1 MNYTI
6 SGSPHV
12 HSTENTRKIMYR
24 VIIALIPA
32 FLVAVYY
39 FGWNALKLTVVSV
52 ATCVLVEWL
61 IQKFLIK
68 GPLTINDGS
77 AILTGILLAFNVP
90 ASLPV
95 WMMIVGCI
103 IAIGIGKM
111 AFGGL
116 GKNPFNPA
124 LVGRVFMLISF
135 PAAMT
140 TWPSAKPL
148 FPIGHVTDAITGPTP
163 LGLLKENVKELGVNG
178 VMNIDQ
184 LKSIEQLHLDQDS
197 HFVPFLD
204 QVFGY
209 HGGSF
214 GEVCA
219 IALLIGAIFL
229 ICTKVIDIATP
240 LSILL
245 TVFIFT
251 GICHLVD
258 PSHFIAPWYHL
269 VYGGLI
275 LGAFFM
281 ATDMVTSPMTIR
293 GKILFGF
300 GIGVITVV
308 IRLWG
313 AYPEGVSF
321 AILIM
326 NAFTPLINKAFKPKV
341 FGTVKPVKK

>member
-1 MNYTI
+1 MNKYTI

-24 VIIALIPA
+24 VLLALLPA
-32 FLVAVYY
+32 LLVAIYY
-39 FGWNALKLTVVSV
+39 FGWDALKLTIVSV
-52 ATCVLVEWL
+52 CTCVLVEWL

-77 AILTGILLAFNVP
+77 AALTGLLLAFNVP
-90 ASLPV
+90 AGLPV
-95 WMMIVGCI
+95 WMIIVGAI
-103 IAIGIGKM
+103 VAIGIGKM

-140 TWPSAKPL
+140 TWPGTKPM
-148 FPIGHVTDAITGPTP
+148 FGEIDGVTGPTP
-163 LGLLKENVKELGVNG
+163 LGLLKENVKELGVDG
-178 VMNIDQ
+178 IMNIDQ
-184 LKSIEQLHLDQDS
+184 VAPTKG
-197 HFVPFLD
+197 HFIPFLD
-204 QVFGY
+204 QVLGN

-214 GEVCA
+214 GEICA
-219 IALLIGAIFL
+219 IALLLGAIYL
-229 ICTKVIDIATP
+229 IARKVIDIATP

-251 GICHLVD
+251 GICHLID
-258 PSHFIAPWYHL
+258 PAHFIAPWYHL

-281 ATDMVTSPMTIR
+281 ATDMVTTPMTIQ
-293 GKILFGF
+293 GKILFGVGV
-300 GIGVITVV
+300 GIITVV

-341 FGTVKPVKK
+341 FGVVKPTKN

>member
-1 MNYTI
+1 MNKYTI

-12 HSTENTRKIMYR
+12 HSTENTRKIMVR
-24 VIIALIPA
+24 VLLALLPA
-32 FLVAVYY
+32 LLVAIYY
-39 FGWNALKLTVVSV
+39 FGLDALKLTVISV
-52 ATCVLVEWL
+52 ATCILVEWL

-77 AILTGILLAFNVP
+77 AALTGLLLAFNVP
-90 ASLPV
+90 ADLPI
-95 WMMIVGCI
+95 WMIIVGSVV
-103 IAIGIGKM
+103 AIGIGKM

-124 LVGRVFMLISF
+124 LVGRVFMLVSF
-135 PAAMT
+135 PTAMT
-140 TWPSAKPL
+140 SWPASKPL
-148 FPIGHVTDAITGPTP
+148 FPIGHVADAITGPTP
-163 LGLLKENVKELGVNG
+163 LGLLKEGLKDPEATIDT
-178 VMNIDQ
+178 VMANKDFIPFIDQ
-184 LKSIEQLHLDQDS
+184 I
-197 HFVPFLD
+197 
-204 QVFGY
+204 FGY

-219 IALLIGAIFL
+219 IALLLGAIYL
-229 ICTKVIDIATP
+229 IARKVIDIWTP
-240 LSILL
+240 LTILL
-245 TVFIFT
+245 TVFAFT

-258 PSHFIAPWYHL
+258 PTRFIAPWYHL

-281 ATDMVTSPMTIR
+281 ATDMVTSPMTVR

-326 NAFTPLINKAFKPKV
+326 NAFTPLINRAFKPKV
-341 FGTVKPVKK
+341 FGVVKPSKK

>member
-1 MNYTI
+1 MNKYTI

-12 HSTENTRKIMYR
+12 HSPENTRKIMYR
-24 VIIALIPA
+24 VLLALLPA
-32 FLVAVYY
+32 LLVAIYY
-39 FGWNALKLTVVSV
+39 FGWDAIKLTVVSV
-52 ATCVLVEWL
+52 GTCILVEWL

-77 AILTGILLAFNVP
+77 AALTGLLLAFNVP
-90 ASLPV
+90 ANLPI
-95 WMMIVGCI
+95 WMVIVGSVV
-103 IAIGIGKM
+103 AIGIGKM

-124 LVGRVFMLISF
+124 LVGRVFMLVSF
-135 PAAMT
+135 PTAMT
-140 TWPSAKPL
+140 TWPTIHPL
-148 FPIGHVTDAITGPTP
+148 FGGKVVPDALTGATP
-163 LGLLKENVKELGVNG
+163 LGILKEQGVQKLEELHQ
-178 VMNIDQ
+178 MQ
-184 LKSIEQLHLDQDS
+184 
-197 HFVPFLD
+197 FLD
-204 QVFGY
+204 MVLGNR
-209 HGGSF
+209 GGAF
-214 GEVCA
+214 GEICA
-219 IALLIGAIFL
+219 IALLLGALYL
-229 ICTKVIDIATP
+229 IIRKVIDIFTP

-245 TVFIFT
+245 TVFAFT
-251 GICHLVD
+251 GICYLID
-258 PSHFIAPWYHL
+258 PTHYIAPWYHL

-293 GKILFGF
+293 GKLLFGF

-341 FGTVKPVKK
+341 FGVVKPSKK

>member
-1 MNYTI
+1 MNKYTI

-24 VIIALIPA
+24 VLLALLPA
-32 FLVAVYY
+32 LLVAIYY
-39 FGWNALKLTVVSV
+39 FGWDAIKLTIITV
-52 ATCVLVEWL
+52 ATCMLTEWL

-77 AILTGILLAFNVP
+77 AALTGLLLAFNVP
-90 ASLPV
+90 ANLPI
-95 WMMIVGCI
+95 WMAIVGSI
-103 IAIGIGKM
+103 VAIGIGKM

-124 LVGRVFMLISF
+124 LVGRVFMLVSF
-135 PAAMT
+135 PTAMT
-140 TWPSAKPL
+140 TWPNVHPL
-148 FPIGHVTDAITGPTP
+148 FGGNVVTDALTGATP
-163 LGLLKENVKELGVNG
+163 LGILKEQGAESLRGLEH
-178 VMNIDQ
+178 MQ
-184 LKSIEQLHLDQDS
+184 
-197 HFVPFLD
+197 FLD
-204 QVFGY
+204 MVLGNR
-209 HGGSF
+209 GGAF

-219 IALLIGAIFL
+219 IALLLGAIYL
-229 ICTKVIDIATP
+229 ICRKVIDIWTP

-245 TVFIFT
+245 TVFVFT
-251 GICHLVD
+251 GICYLVD
-258 PSHFIAPWYHL
+258 PTHYMAPWYHL

-281 ATDMVTSPMTIR
+281 ATDMVTSPMTVR

-341 FGTVKPVKK
+341 FGVVKPSKN

>member
-1 MNYTI
+1 MNKYTI

-24 VIIALIPA
+24 VLLALVPA
-32 FLVAVYY
+32 LLVAIYY
-39 FGWNALKLTVVSV
+39 IGWYALRLAVISVGACMLT
-52 ATCVLVEWL
+52 EWL

-77 AILTGILLAFNVP
+77 AALTGLLLAFNVP
-90 ASLPV
+90 ANLPI
-95 WMMIVGCI
+95 WMVIVGSVV
-103 IAIGIGKM
+103 AIGIGKM

-124 LVGRVFMLISF
+124 LVGRVFMLVSF
-135 PAAMT
+135 PTAMT
-140 TWPSAKPL
+140 TWPQAQ
-148 FPIGHVTDAITGPTP
+148 PIFEKGFFADAVTGPTP
-163 LGLLKENVKELGVNG
+163 LGILKESGVGSLAETGDMQFIDMVLGNR
-178 VMNIDQ
+178 
-184 LKSIEQLHLDQDS
+184 
-197 HFVPFLD
+197 
-204 QVFGY
+204 
-209 HGGSF
+209 GGAF

-219 IALLIGAIFL
+219 IALLLGAIYL
-229 ICTKVIDIATP
+229 LARRVIEFVTP
-240 LSILL
+240 LTILL
-245 TVFIFT
+245 TVFVFT
-251 GICHLVD
+251 GICHLIS
-258 PSHFIAPWYHL
+258 PANFIAPWYHI

-326 NAFTPLINKAFKPKV
+326 NALTPLINKAFKPQV
-341 FGTVKPVKK
+341 FGVVKPSKK

>member
-1 MNYTI
+1 MGTYTI

-12 HSTENTRKIMYR
+12 HANESTRRIMID
-24 VIIALIPA
+24 VLIALTPA
-32 FLVAVYY
+32 LLVAIYY
-39 FGWNALKLTVVSV
+39 FGWYALRLTIVSV
-52 ATCVLVEWL
+52 GTCVLAEWL

-68 GPLTINDGS
+68 GSVTINDCS
-77 AILTGILLAFNVP
+77 AAVTGLLLAFNVP
-90 ASLPV
+90 ANLPV
-95 WMMIVGCI
+95 WMVVVGGIV
-103 IAIGIGKM
+103 AIGVAKM
-111 AFGGL
+111 PFGGL

-124 LVGRVFMLISF
+124 LVGRVFMLVSF

-140 TWPSAKPL
+140 TWPQAQ
-148 FPIGHVTDAITGPTP
+148 PIFQHGFFADAITGPTP
-163 LGLLKENVKELGVNG
+163 LGILKEEGLVNNPEL
-178 VMNIDQ
+178 
-184 LKSIEQLHLDQDS
+184 LDM
-197 HFVPFLD
+197 VL
-204 QVFGY
+204 GNR
-209 HGGSF
+209 GGAF
-214 GEVCA
+214 GEACG
-219 IALLIGAIFL
+219 IALLAGAIYL
-229 ICTKVIDIATP
+229 LCRRVIEIATP

-251 GICHLVD
+251 GICHLID
-258 PSHFIAPWYHL
+258 PSTYISPLYHL

-300 GIGVITVV
+300 GIGAITVI

-326 NAFTPLINKAFKPKV
+326 NAFTPLINKAFKPKR
-341 FGTVKPVKK
+341 FGVVK